1 MTYMF
6 DGHARKGI
14 DRGIAP
20 IGQFLSRKGVTPDV
34 LTGLGLL
41 MSVATAVAIGSGHT
55 LIGFFVLLTSALPDL
70 LDGAV
75 AKASGRSSARGAF
88 FDSVADRVTDGFL
101 LGGIAWHLQSSP
113 GGRAPMLALAVLAV
127 SLLISYE
134 RAKAESLGYSA
145 KGGLM
150 ERAERII
157 VICVGL
163 VFRVMIPALWVML
176 VLTSITAIQ
185 RFAKVWRQASA
196 TVPARV
202 PRRTPEWR
210 RAARADRVRRGR
222 QTERVES
229 MRTLAEAWRER
240 ARQRQRSSR

>member
-1 MTYMF
+1 MF
-6 DGHARKGI
+6 DGHARKVI
-14 DRGIAP
+14 DRGVAP
-20 IGQFLSRKGVTPDV
+20 IGKALSRGGVTPDM
-34 LTGLGLL
+34 LTGLGLA
-41 MSVATAVAIGSGHT
+41 MSVATAVLIGSGHT
-55 LIGFFVLLTSALPDL
+55 LIGFFVLLTSVLPDL

-75 AKASGRSSARGAF
+75 AKASGRSSDRGAF

-113 GGRAPMLALAVLAV
+113 GGRAPMLALAVLGL

-157 VICVGL
+157 AICVGL
-163 VFRVMIPALWVML
+163 VFRIMVPVLWVML
-176 VLTSITAIQ
+176 ALTAITAIQ
-185 RFAKVWRQASA
+185 RFVKVWLQASA
-196 TVPARV
+196 TVPGRVAR
-202 PRRTPEWR
+202 PRHTSEWR
-210 RAARADRVRRGR
+210 RAARADRVRRIR
-222 QTERVES
+222 RSERATS